1 MTMKTEYQIIKKRV
15 RNELKNRKIIDEK
28 IVEEFTQT
36 CFDYYNLSLENGES
50 KNDALKSF
58 FFCFNRNFRFI

>member
-1 MTMKTEYQIIKKRV
+1 MKTEYQIIKKRV

-36 CFDYYNLSLENGES
+36 CFDYYNLSHKGVCVLET
-50 KNDALKSF
+50 D
-58 FFCFNRNFRFI
+58 